1 MFSIRTSGSDINR
14 STRWANIVDIF
25 ISWSFPYNKVFM
37 VFDQDSRILGSKE
50 TQLPKNALSGDV
62 ASLGCPKSRSR
73 KLCLM
78 TCFFDIYVALLNLA
92 TRILRS
98 KLPASRADLPINIL
112 NAAVQLA
119 VKA

>member
-50 TQLPKNALSGDV
+50 TQLPKNAPIGN
-62 ASLGCPKSRSR
+62 LGSAEISRRPALIVSYKPVSRS
-73 KLCLM
+73 
-78 TCFFDIYVALLNLA
+78 LL
-92 TRILRS
+92 
-98 KLPASRADLPINIL
+98 
-112 NAAVQLA
+112 
-119 VKA
+119 